1 MKTRTVGKVFVAIL
15 GVILLQTGCASD
27 KEAQSD
33 VDRREVGG
41 YATITATVEAVNL
54 ETREITLSDP
64 NGVGTTF
71 TVDNQVKRLGEI
83 KAGDKIRIEYYI
95 SLASEIREPTEEE
108 RDDPLTVLEG
118 MAKAPSDTSPGAGG
132 LRQIRAVVTVKD
144 IDLERNLV
152 TIKGPMGRYLTL
164 RPLYPERLKLVKVD
178 DTVIVTYT
186 EALAVSVEK
195 VEE

>member
-1 MKTRTVGKVFVAIL
+1 MLTLATWLRTSRLEQLDGAGPLARVLADQVRVWTPVQRRIFTQL
-15 GVILLQTGCASD
+15 GG
-27 KEAQSD
+27 
-33 VDRREVGG
+33 
-41 YATITATVEAVNL
+41 
-54 ETREITLSDP
+54 TLSD
-64 NGVGTTF
+64 
-71 TVDNQVKRLGEI
+71 DNAAFLH
-83 KAGDKIRIEYYI
+83 
-95 SLASEIREPTEEE
+95 
-108 RDDPLTVLEG
+108 DPLTVLEG
-118 MAKAPSDTSPGAGG
+118 MAKAPADTSPGAGG